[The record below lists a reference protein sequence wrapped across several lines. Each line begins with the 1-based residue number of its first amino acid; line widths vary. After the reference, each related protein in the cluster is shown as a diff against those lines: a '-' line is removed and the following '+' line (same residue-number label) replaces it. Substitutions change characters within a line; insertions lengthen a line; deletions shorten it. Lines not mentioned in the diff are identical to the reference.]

1 MQLRHISRYYHHPM
15 YEGQTISHYKILE
28 HLGSGATGIVCKAE
42 DLLLHRL
49 VALKSLTPAM
59 LADRT
64 QKHSLLQE
72 ARAASVLDHP
82 NICSIHH
89 IEELPD
95 GQIILVMGY
104 YDGETLADKI
114 DRAPLDLAT
123 ASDLT
128 SQLLSGLHHA
138 HEHGIIH
145 RDIKPSNLII
155 NSHDQLKIVDFGL
168 AKRPNVTQAL
178 TETGVIVGTVSYM
191 APEQVLCKQVD
202 HRADL
207 WSCGVVFYEM
217 LSGKLPF
224 PGDTPYAVFDAI
236 LKTDALSILE
246 QRPDLPFA
254 IYDILERALAKAP
267 EQRYQDAN
275 EFIAA
280 LQSFSSKPYDS
291 MRSISL
297 GRLFVD
303 QQRPESHDASV
314 LVLPFTSAEPNGEA
328 DYFCD
333 GLTDEIITDLS
344 SVRSL
349 RIICRTSAMRLKG
362 TVDSP
367 QKIARDLNVRYVLEG
382 SVRLNNKSLASD
394 NSIRVT
400 AQLIDPQSHTLLWAE
415 KYTGALDDVFAIQEN
430 ISHQIVSSL
439 KIQLSPAEDKQMLA
453 RPLPDADAYRYYL
466 MAKHEI
472 LDYSRDALDRALEY
486 LEMGE
491 ALVGKNVL
499 LLSAKG
505 QVYWQFVNAGI
516 SSDPEYLVKA
526 KACADEAFR
535 LDPKSPH
542 AFRLLGL
549 ISVQEGEAQKAVKL
563 LKRAIVAD
571 PNDSDTLAWYS
582 AICGLSG
589 KAPAAKPIARRI
601 LEIDPLT
608 PVYRFVPG
616 LVSLMAG
623 EFSEALPSFDEA
635 IQLDPD
641 NAMLLWCRGQVL
653 ALSRRNDDAIAQFQ
667 AIQKLHPNQFFSNLG
682 ALIRAAITGD
692 RAAAAL
698 IATDELKQIAGCDPH
713 YSWAMA
719 QCYSL
724 LDDTSAALQWLETAM
739 DRGFINYPM
748 ISDLD
753 PLLDNAREAP
763 GFPALLNRIETRW
776 ETFEI

>member
-1 MQLRHISRYYHHPM
+1 MH
-15 YEGQTISHYKILE
+15 EGQTISHYKVLE
-28 HLGSGATGIVCKAE
+28 HLGSGATGVVCKAE

-59 LADRT
+59 LADPT

-72 ARAASVLDHP
+72 ARAACVLDHP

-104 YDGETLADKI
+104 YEGETLADKI
-114 DRAPLDLAT
+114 DRGPLDLAV
-123 ASDLT
+123 ASELT

-138 HEHGIIH
+138 HERGIIH
-145 RDIKPSNLII
+145 RDIKPSNLMISP
-155 NSHDQLKIVDFGL
+155 NDQLKIVDFGL

-202 HRADL
+202 RRTDL
-207 WSCGVVFYEM
+207 WGCGVVLYEM

-224 PGDTPYAVFDAI
+224 PGDTAYAVFDAI
-236 LKTDALSILE
+236 LKSDAPSILE
-246 QRPDLPFA
+246 HRPELPVA
-254 IYDILERALAKAP
+254 VHDILERALAKAP
-267 EQRYQDAN
+267 AQRFQNAT
-275 EFIAA
+275 EFITA

-303 QQRPESHDASV
+303 QQHLASSDTSV
-314 LVLPFTSAEPNGEA
+314 LVLPFTSAEPNGGA

-362 TVDSP
+362 STDSP

-382 SVRLNNKSLASD
+382 SVRLNNKSLAGD

-400 AQLIDPQSHTLLWAE
+400 AQLVDPESHSLLWAQ

-430 ISHQIVSSL
+430 ISRQIVSSL
-439 KIQLSPAEDKQMLA
+439 KIQLSPAEDKHMLE
-453 RPLPDADAYRYYL
+453 RPLPDPDAYRYYL

-472 LDYSRDALDRALEY
+472 LDYSRAALDRALEY
-486 LEMGE
+486 LEKGE

-505 QVYWQFVNAGI
+505 QVYWQYVNAGI

-589 KAPAAKPIARRI
+589 KANAAKPIASRI

-616 LVSLMAG
+616 LLSLMAG
-623 EFSEALPSFDEA
+623 EFSEALPPFDEA
-635 IQLDPD
+635 IRLDPD

-653 ALSRRNDDAIAQFQ
+653 TLIGRNDEAVAQFQ
-667 AIQKLHPNQFFSNLG
+667 KIQKLHPDQFFSNLG
-682 ALIRAAITGD
+682 AIMQAAITKD

-724 LDDTSAALQWLETAM
+724 LDDAPAALQWIETAM
-739 DRGFINYPM
+739 DRGFINFPM
-748 ISDLD
+748 IGKLD
-753 PLLDNAREAP
+753 PLLDNARKAP
-763 GFPALLNRIETRW
+763 GFPELLNRIETRW
-776 ETFEI
+776 ETFEV

>member
-1 MQLRHISRYYHHPM
+1 MH
-15 YEGQTISHYKILE
+15 EGQTISHYKVLE
-28 HLGSGATGIVCKAE
+28 RLGSGATGVVCKAE

-59 LADRT
+59 LADPN

-95 GQIILVMGY
+95 GEIILVMGY

-114 DRAPLDLAT
+114 DRGPLDLAT
-123 ASDLT
+123 ASELA

-145 RDIKPSNLII
+145 RDIKPSNLMI

-168 AKRPNVTQAL
+168 AKRPNVAQAL
-178 TETGVIVGTVSYM
+178 TETGIIVGTVNYM
-191 APEQVLCKQVD
+191 APEQVLCKQID
-202 HRADL
+202 HRTDL
-207 WSCGVVFYEM
+207 WACGIVFYEM
-217 LSGKLPF
+217 LTGALPF

-236 LKTDALSILE
+236 LKSDAPSIL
-246 QRPDLPFA
+246 QHRPDLPVA
-254 IYDILERALAKAP
+254 IHDIIVRALAKTP
-267 EQRYQDAN
+267 AN
-275 EFIAA
+275 RFQSATEFIAA

-291 MRSISL
+291 IRSVSL

-303 QQRPESHDASV
+303 QQRFASNEASV
-314 LVLPFTSAEPNGEA
+314 LVLPFTSMEPNGET

-362 TVDSP
+362 VADSP
-367 QKIARDLNVRYVLEG
+367 QKLARDLNVRYVLDG
-382 SVRLNNKSLASD
+382 SVRLNNKSLAGDS
-394 NSIRVT
+394 SIRVT
-400 AQLIDPQSHTLLWAE
+400 AQLVDPESHTLLWAE

-430 ISHQIVSSL
+430 ISRQIVSAL
-439 KIQLSPAEDKQMLA
+439 KIQLSPAEDKHMLE

-472 LDYSRDALDRALEY
+472 LNYSRDALDRALEY

-505 QVYWQFVNAGI
+505 QVYWQYVNAGI
-516 SSDPEYLVKA
+516 SSDPEYLAKA
-526 KACADEAFR
+526 KICADEAFR

-589 KAPAAKPIARRI
+589 KATAAKPIADRI
-601 LEIDPLT
+601 LAIDPLT

-616 LVSLMAG
+616 LLALMAG

-635 IQLDPD
+635 IRLDPD
-641 NAMLLWCRGQVL
+641 NAMLLWCRAQVL
-653 ALSRRNDDAIAQFQ
+653 ALSGRNGEAIAQFQ
-667 AIQKLHPNQFFSNLG
+667 AIQKLHPDQFFSNLG
-682 ALIRAAITGD
+682 NLMQAAISGD
-692 RAAAAL
+692 SSAAAL
-698 IATDELKQIAGCDPH
+698 IATDELKQIASCDPH

-724 LDDTSAALQWLETAM
+724 LNDAPAALQWIETAM
-739 DRGFINYPM
+739 DRGFINFPM

-753 PLLDNAREAP
+753 PLLKNAREAP

>member
-1 MQLRHISRYYHHPM
+1 MQLHTIPRYYHHPVH
-15 YEGQTISHYKILE
+15 EGQTISHYKVLE
-28 HLGSGATGIVCKAE
+28 HLGSGATGVVCKAE

-59 LADRT
+59 LADPT

-114 DRAPLDLAT
+114 YRGPLDLAT

-145 RDIKPSNLII
+145 RDIKPSNLMI
-155 NSHDQLKIVDFGL
+155 SPRDQLKIVDFGL
-168 AKRPNVTQAL
+168 AKRPNVAQAL
-178 TETGVIVGTVSYM
+178 TETGIIVGTVSYM
-191 APEQVLCKQVD
+191 APEQVLCKQLD
-202 HRADL
+202 HRTDL

-217 LSGKLPF
+217 LSGELPF

-236 LKTDALSILE
+236 LKSDAPSILE
-246 QRPDLPFA
+246 HRPNLPVA
-254 IYDILERALAKAP
+254 IHDILERALAKAP
-267 EQRYQDAN
+267 AYRYQNAT
-275 EFIAA
+275 EFITA

-291 MRSISL
+291 VRSISL

-303 QQRPESHDASV
+303 QQRLESSDASV
-314 LVLPFTSAEPNGEA
+314 LVLPFTSVEPNSGA

-362 TVDSP
+362 TADSP
-367 QKIARDLNVRYVLEG
+367 EKIARDLNVRYVLEG
-382 SVRLNNKSLASD
+382 SVRLNNRALPGD

-400 AQLIDPQSHTLLWAE
+400 VQLVDPESHTLLWAE
-415 KYTGALDDVFAIQEN
+415 KYTGSLDDVFAIQEN
-430 ISHQIVSSL
+430 ISRQIVSAL
-439 KIQLSPAEDKQMLA
+439 KIQLSPAEDRQILL
-453 RPLPDADAYRYYL
+453 RPLPDIEAYRYYL

-472 LDYSRDALDRALEY
+472 LDYSAAALERALEY
-486 LEMGE
+486 LQKGE
-491 ALVGKNVL
+491 TIVGKNVL

-505 QVYWQFVNAGI
+505 QVYWQYVNAGI

-526 KACADEAFR
+526 KECADEAFR

-542 AFRLLGL
+542 AIRLLGL

-589 KAPAAKPIARRI
+589 KANEAKLIAARI

-608 PVYRFVPG
+608 PVYRFIPG
-616 LVSLMAG
+616 LLSLMAG
-623 EFSEALPSFDEA
+623 EFPEALPSFDDA
-635 IQLDPD
+635 LKLDPD

-653 ALSRRNDDAIAQFQ
+653 ALSRRNEEAIAQFQ
-667 AIQKLHPNQFFSNLG
+667 AIQKFHPDQFFSNLG
-682 ALIRAAITGD
+682 ALMQAAISGNPT
-692 RAAAAL
+692 AAAL

-724 LDDTSAALQWLETAM
+724 LDDASAALQWLETAM
-739 DRGFINYPM
+739 DRGFINYPL

-753 PLLDNAREAP
+753 PLLDNVREAP

>member
-1 MQLRHISRYYHHPM
+1 MH
-15 YEGQTISHYKILE
+15 EGQTISHYKILE

-49 VALKSLTPAM
+49 VALKALTPAM
-59 LADRT
+59 LADPT
-64 QKHSLLQE
+64 QKHSLLLE

-95 GQIILVMGY
+95 GQIIIVMGY
-104 YDGETLADKI
+104 YEGETLADKI
-114 DRAPLDLAT
+114 HRGPLDLAT
-123 ASDLT
+123 ASDLA

-138 HEHGIIH
+138 HENGIIH
-145 RDIKPSNLII
+145 RDIKPSNLMI
-155 NSHDQLKIVDFGL
+155 SPRDQLKIVDFGL
-168 AKRPNVTQAL
+168 AKRPNVAQAL
-178 TETGVIVGTVSYM
+178 TETGIIVGTVSYM

-202 HRADL
+202 HRTDL
-207 WSCGVVFYEM
+207 WGCGIVLYEM

-236 LKTDALSILE
+236 LKSDAPSIL
-246 QRPDLPFA
+246 QHRPDLPVA
-254 IYDILERALAKAP
+254 IHDILERALAKTPAHRF
-267 EQRYQDAN
+267 QNAN
-275 EFIAA
+275 EFITD
-280 LQSFSSKPYDS
+280 LQSFSSRPYDS
-291 MRSISL
+291 IRSVSL

-303 QQRPESHDASV
+303 QQHLESSEASV
-314 LVLPFTSAEPNGEA
+314 LVLPFTSVEPNGEA

-362 TVDSP
+362 SADSP
-367 QKIARDLNVRYVLEG
+367 QKVARDLNVRYVLEG
-382 SVRLNNKSLASD
+382 SVRLNNKALPGD

-400 AQLIDPQSHTLLWAE
+400 AQLVDPASHSLLWAQ
-415 KYTGALDDVFAIQEN
+415 KYTGALDDVFTIQEN
-430 ISHQIVSSL
+430 ISRQIVSAL
-439 KIQLSPAEDKQMLA
+439 KIQLSPAEDKQMLE
-453 RPLPDADAYRYYL
+453 RPVPDIDAYRYYL

-472 LDYSRDALDRALEY
+472 LNYSRAALDRALEY
-486 LEMGE
+486 LEKGE
-491 ALVGKNVL
+491 ALVGKNVV

-526 KACADEAFR
+526 KACADEAFS

-549 ISVQEGEAQKAVKL
+549 ISVQEGEAQKAIKL

-589 KAPAAKPIARRI
+589 KATAAKPIARRI

-616 LVSLMAG
+616 LLSLMAG

-635 IQLDPD
+635 IQLDHD

-653 ALSRRNDDAIAQFQ
+653 ALIGRNEEAVTQFQ
-667 AIQKLHPNQFFSNLG
+667 KIQKLHPNQFFSNLG
-682 ALIRAAITGD
+682 ALMQAAISRD
-692 RAAAAL
+692 SAAATL

-724 LDDTSAALQWLETAM
+724 LNDAPAALHWLETAM
-739 DRGFINYPM
+739 DRGFINFPM
-748 ISDLD
+748 ISNLD
-753 PLLDNAREAP
+753 PLLNNAREAP
-763 GFPALLNRIETRW
+763 GFPALLNLIETRW
-776 ETFEI
+776 ATFEI

>member
-1 MQLRHISRYYHHPM
+1 MH
-15 YEGQTISHYKILE
+15 EGQTISHYKVLE
-28 HLGSGATGIVCKAE
+28 HLGSGATGVVCKAE

-59 LADRT
+59 LADPT
-64 QKHSLLQE
+64 QKHNLLQE

-82 NICSIHH
+82 NICRIHH
-89 IEELPD
+89 IEELPN
-95 GQIILVMGY
+95 GEIILVMGY

-114 DRAPLDLAT
+114 SQGPLDLAA

-145 RDIKPSNLII
+145 RDIKPSNLMISS
-155 NSHDQLKIVDFGL
+155 NDQLKIVDFGL
-168 AKRPNVTQAL
+168 AKRPNVAQAL

-202 HRADL
+202 HRTDL
-207 WSCGVVFYEM
+207 WACGVVFYEM

-224 PGDTPYAVFDAI
+224 SGDTPYAVFDAI
-236 LKTDALSILE
+236 LKSDARSILGH
-246 QRPDLPFA
+246 RTDLPVA
-254 IYDILERALAKAP
+254 IHDILERALAKAP
-267 EQRYQDAN
+267 AQRFQNAA
-275 EFIAA
+275 EFIAV

-291 MRSISL
+291 LRSISL

-303 QQRPESHDASV
+303 QQRRESSEASV
-314 LVLPFTSAEPNGEA
+314 LVLPFTSAEPDSGT

-362 TVDSP
+362 TADPP

-382 SVRLNNKSLASD
+382 AVRLNNKTLTGN

-400 AQLIDPQSHTLLWAE
+400 VQLVDPQNHSLLWAE

-430 ISHQIVSSL
+430 ISRQIVSAL
-439 KIQLSPAEDKQMLA
+439 KIQLSPAEDKHMLE
-453 RPLPDADAYRYYL
+453 RPLPDVEAYRYYL

-472 LDYSRDALDRALEY
+472 LDYSRPALDRALEY
-486 LEMGE
+486 LQMGE
-491 ALVGKNVL
+491 AIVGQNVL

-505 QVYWQFVNAGI
+505 QVYWQYVNAGI

-589 KAPAAKPIARRI
+589 KATAAKPIARRI

-616 LVSLMAG
+616 LLSLMAG

-635 IQLDPD
+635 IRLDPD

-653 ALSRRNDDAIAQFQ
+653 ALSRKDDEAVAQFQ
-667 AIQKLHPNQFFSNLG
+667 ALQKLHPDQFFSNLG
-682 ALIRAAITGD
+682 ALMQAAIARD
-692 RAAAAL
+692 HAAAAT

-724 LDDTSAALQWLETAM
+724 LDDAPTALQWLETAM
-739 DRGFINYPM
+739 NRGFINFPI

-763 GFPALLNRIETRW
+763 GFPALLNHIETRW
-776 ETFEI
+776 EAFEI